1 MTDGEVVEGGGINP
15 QGIASSRPKEQTQIS
30 SGSTEPPKSQAKP
43 AEPALVSG
51 KPDSTPSPP
60 DQPTKPQETSEPK
73 KELSP
78 MKKELAKIFLE
89 LAFDK
94 SLAETGQILMIDVNT
109 ALRQGLIKQDQ
120 AEKLAKMI
128 QEKTGFGNQSE
139 VSQGN
144 SVEKVIPTL
153 KSSEDPELKALGYDI
168 EIKNLEAKKL
178 ELDQRLQGNIS
189 EPERD
194 NLRKEISSI
203 ESEIKSLQ
211 QKRGELS
218 SDLSRLSEYAKR
230 MALAVKKLRIAY
242 DPEKANTDQ
251 EQSLN
256 EQLSQLELEPNENQA
271 IEKDPVGF
279 LVEAFHAAVYEV
291 IDVQGGSQE
300 AGKVEFSLNK
310 EKLEKLLG
318 FIKKESLFDEET
330 LEEIKSKIN
339 EAFISF
345 ENLSDA
351 EKREINIFKIENLSK
366 KGLQYIAIGGI
377 IAALV
382 MYIAAKKNQSSGP
395 GGMSM
400 G

>member
-1 MTDGEVVEGGGINP
+1 MTDGGVVEGGGINP
-15 QGIASSRPKEQTQIS
+15 QGIASPSTKEQTSIPSEQ
-30 SGSTEPPKSQAKP
+30 TEPAS
-43 AEPALVSG
+43 VSE
-51 KPDSTPSPP
+51 KPDSTPS
-60 DQPTKPQETSEPK
+60 QPNQSARPQEISESK

-109 ALRQGLIKQDQ
+109 ALRQGLINQDQ

-128 QEKTGFGNQSE
+128 QEKTGSGNQSE

-144 SVEKVIPTL
+144 SVEKVITTL

-242 DPEKANTDQ
+242 DPEKAKTDQ
-251 EQSLN
+251 TQPLTG
-256 EQLSQLELEPNENQA
+256 EQLSQLELEPNEIQA

-291 IDVQGGSQE
+291 IDVQGGSQK
-300 AGKVEFSLNK
+300 ADKVTFSLNQ

-318 FIKKESLFDEET
+318 FIKQESLFDEET

-339 EAFISF
+339 EAHISF
-345 ENLSDA
+345 QDLSDE
-351 EKREINIFKIENLSK
+351 EKRKINMFRAEDLGK
-366 KGLQYIAIGGI
+366 KGLEYIAMGGAI
-377 IAALV
+377 IALL
-382 MYIAAKKNQSSGP
+382 MYFAAKKNQSSGP